1 MSAPFW
7 LRRPGLVLR
16 DVFTNRRDP
25 DLDRLRAID
34 EPEDFVWA
42 ILPHAARTF
51 SACIALLPAHSALP
65 AAVAYLYCRMLDTY
79 EDLVPDPAARDAAL
93 ARFAARLRDAESEE
107 PGAPPLPAA
116 APRITASTAKDARD
130 RAHLV
135 LVERAHLVD
144 LVYASFP
151 DDVRAVIRDL
161 VTDMAEG
168 MRWASATFA
177 AQGGTLDGEQ
187 QLLDYCRV
195 VLGNPVVFTVRLV
208 RIGSGAEATLTDAEF
223 EDAMQVGEL
232 VQLANVTRD
241 IEKDLGRGIAYDAS
255 LRGDLAV
262 SDAPAEVVLDAA
274 LRERVRIVRARILRL
289 ALARG
294 PSYGRMLASMRL
306 PRVSFARASAVLML
320 LFTERYWRK
329 CATRCGAAT
338 WPGPDATIA
347 LLARS
352 VPALWSRSRAA
363 TEIARVEAGFAT
375 ACGPGA
381 PAGDAATPAR

>member
-7 LRRPGLVLR
+7 LRRPGLVVR
-16 DVFTNRRDP
+16 DVFTNRKDP
-25 DLDRLRAID
+25 DLDRLRAIE

-93 ARFAARLRDAESEE
+93 ARFAARLGEAESME

-144 LVYASFP
+144 LVYARFP
-151 DDVRAVIRDL
+151 ADVRAVIRDL

-255 LRGDLAV
+255 LRGDLARGDEHG
-262 SDAPAEVVLDAA
+262 SAPAEVVLDPA
-274 LRERVRIVRARILRL
+274 LRERVRIVRERILRL

-329 CATRCGAAT
+329 CATRCGIPT

-352 VPALWSRSRAA
+352 LPALWSRSRAA
-363 TEIARVEAGFAT
+363 TEITRVEAGFAT
-375 ACGPGA
+375 ASGPPPLA
-381 PAGDAATPAR
+381 